1 METKAVKR
9 YQTNVKIESLGA
21 YLNMNQIKI
30 RKLSSEIGCSRY
42 WHSLPLVAEYN
53 PSTRSAELSF
63 ECIAT
68 EENNENSNIEIN
80 KSMNLLDFLASQSSE
95 RQKEIFA
102 EANALKKQRHRK

>member
-1 METKAVKR
+1 
-9 YQTNVKIESLGA
+9 
-21 YLNMNQIKI
+21 
-30 RKLSSEIGCSRY
+30 
-42 WHSLPLVAEYN
+42 VAEYN
-53 PSTRSAELSF
+53 TSTRSAELTF

-102 EANALKKQRHRK
+102 EANSFKRQRYRK